1 MADNSSND
9 TAAAE
14 TPAASGTDS
23 LLQMA
28 TGLLE
33 ETATGINDPAA
44 AEAFLQ
50 QVLNFVAQWKLVNAP
65 TDRPDMSTV
74 FGQADMAQKRLNSL
88 GADILKTGAL
98 DIYTYGGV
106 ATENAIAV
114 LMETARV
121 APKFPADENVNE
133 KQ

>member
-1 MADNSSND
+1 MADNSSEG

-23 LLQMA
+23 LLQMV

-33 ETATGINDPAA
+33 ETANGIKDPAT

-50 QVLNFVAQWKLVNAP
+50 QVLNFVAQWKLVNAVAD
-65 TDRPDMSTV
+65 TPDMSTV
-74 FGQADMAQKRLNSL
+74 FRQAEMSQKRLNSL
-88 GADILKTGAL
+88 GADILNTGAQ
-98 DIYTYGGV
+98 DVYTYGHV

-114 LMETARV
+114 LMETARM
-121 APKFPADENVNE
+121 ALKPPTEENVNQ